1 MSSGAGAPEM
11 GAKATPQRGS
21 RADIQGAP
29 AKADAL
35 PVPDEQPLA
44 PMGDLVTVRVKEV
57 RPRGRME
64 SYFSAR
70 AYEAGV
76 EIGHVN
82 ATTREAALAGGMAV
96 VQSTWAGREANIE
109 ASGARD
115 RGQ

>member
-11 GAKATPQRGS
+11 GAKATPQSGS

-29 AKADAL
+29 AETAGL
-35 PVPDEQPLA
+35 PVPDEQPRA

-57 RPRGRME
+57 HPRSRME

-82 ATTREAALAGGMAV
+82 ASTREAAFAGGMAL
-96 VQSTWAGREANIE
+96 VQTTWASRDEEAE
-109 ASGARD
+109 AAGAQD